1 MCRHFHIY
9 YHTPKVLLAP
19 QTAMSSDL
27 QTFLKL
33 SPPSGIPSSPAVDT
47 TSLPG
52 RSPFILWFSA
62 QTSLPN
68 PQSPTLSQK
77 TPSESPGSKRVLTIL
92 IASEMH
98 LAQGLTHSKYSSD
111 VSRHMTVVPFEG
123 MSAKKDKAPRTTP
136 TLFIAISPA
145 AGAIPSIAEK
155 TKE

>member
-1 MCRHFHIY
+1 MG
-9 YHTPKVLLAP
+9 
-19 QTAMSSDL
+19 
-27 QTFLKL
+27 FLY
-33 SPPSGIPSSPAVDT
+33 
-47 TSLPG
+47 
-52 RSPFILWFSA
+52 F
-62 QTSLPN
+62 
-68 PQSPTLSQK
+68 
-77 TPSESPGSKRVLTIL
+77 GSKRVLTIL

-98 LAQGLTHSKYSSD
+98 LAQGLMHSKHSSD